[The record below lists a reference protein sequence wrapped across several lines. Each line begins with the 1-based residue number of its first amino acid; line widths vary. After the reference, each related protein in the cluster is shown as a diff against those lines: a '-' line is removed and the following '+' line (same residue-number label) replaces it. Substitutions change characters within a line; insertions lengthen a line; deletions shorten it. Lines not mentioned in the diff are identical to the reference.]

1 MKKRTYQSI
10 TGIFLILCLALTVL
24 PAQAAK
30 VGGDI
35 QPAPLAEA
43 AFSVTADS
51 SAKTGIAGSIVS
63 YTLTVTNNTA
73 ADLPVTIS
81 DPVSVSGWDPAPSV
95 DTGSLN
101 VPASGTASFTLNVP
115 IPSGATA
122 GQNDI
127 QNVTVT
133 DGVDST
139 TVSVTTTVKTPTA
152 GGRPVLMIAAY
163 YVNSGKIAAG
173 NDFELAVKFKNTGQ
187 DTARNIV
194 VSYDGGTSFYP
205 KNSGGISSISAIG
218 AGDNK
223 TTKQTFTGA
232 AELAWMEIATIKVSV
247 SYTDSA
253 GAAYSDTFTLTFDVQ
268 TANNSGYYATA
279 TPAAANEPQL
289 VITGYK
295 IDVDLLQP
303 GTIFNLTLDIKNMGN
318 SDAQAVSIV
327 MGGGGTSSNS
337 DTGTPA
343 AGGVSGAGGEL
354 TNFAPLDSANVL
366 YLGNVAS
373 GATVSL
379 TSKLIVNV
387 STEPGVYTMKFSFV
401 YSDNKGNRVVD
412 DQSITL
418 LVYSLPQIA
427 VDFYRDPGLFY
438 VGTPTVLPIQV
449 TNLGKKSN
457 VLGNMKVTAEGED
470 ITNNVSLV
478 GTLDPG
484 GYYTLDAEFTPSKPG
499 PLDIIVTINYN
510 DDFNQPRTIEQK
522 ITINVEAA
530 MEFTPEPGI
539 EGGETG
545 GKPGMPVDVAPE
557 TFWHKI
563 LRFLKGLFGLDSGL
577 ENQSAPSVEV
587 TPEVPAYYSPKG

>member
-1 MKKRTYQSI
+1 MKKRTLQSI
-10 TGIFLILCLALTVL
+10 TGIILIICLALTMV
-24 PAQAAK
+24 PAQASSGRA
-30 VGGDI
+30 GALA
-35 QPAPLAEA
+35 APLMDA
-43 AFSVTADS
+43 AFSVSVDS
-51 SAKTGIAGSIVS
+51 SAKTGIAGAIVT
-63 YTLTVTNNTA
+63 YNFTVTNNTA
-73 ADLPVTIS
+73 ADLPITIS
-81 DPVSVSGWDPAPSV
+81 NPVSVSGWDPAPSV
-95 DTGSLN
+95 DTNSLN
-101 VPASGTASFTLNVP
+101 VPASGTANFTVNVP
-115 IPSGATA
+115 IPAGASA

-127 QNVTVT
+127 QNVTVS
-133 DGVDST
+133 DGIDSLT
-139 TVSVTTTVKTPTA
+139 TSLTTTVKA
-152 GGRPVLMIAAY
+152 VVAAGRPVLMVAAY
-163 YVNSGKIAAG
+163 YLNSGKVAAG
-173 NDFELAVKFKNTGQ
+173 NDFELAVKLKNTGG

-194 VSYDGGTSFYP
+194 ISYDGGSSFYP
-205 KNSGGISSISAIG
+205 KNSGGINSVSAIG

-232 AELAWMEIATIKVSV
+232 SELAWTEIATIKATV

-253 GAAYSDTFTLTFDVQ
+253 GTAYSDTFTLTFDVQ

-279 TPAAANEPQL
+279 TPAGANEPQL

-303 GTIFNLTLDIKNMGN
+303 GTIFTLSLDVKNMGN
-318 SDAQAVSIV
+318 SDAQAVSII

-366 YLGNVAS
+366 YLGNIAS
-373 GATVSL
+373 GATVSV

-401 YSDNKGNRVVD
+401 YSDSKGNRVVD

-427 VDFYRDPGLFY
+427 VDFYRDPGIIY
-438 VGTPTVLPIQV
+438 VGSPTVLPIQV

-457 VLGNMKVTAEGED
+457 VLGNMKVTADGEE

-478 GTLDPG
+478 GALDPG
-484 GYYTLDAEFTPSKPG
+484 GYYTLDAEIIPSKPG
-499 PLDIIVTINYN
+499 PLDIIITINYN

-522 ITINVEAA
+522 ITINVEPA

-539 EGGETG
+539 EGAETG
-545 GKPGMPVDVAPE
+545 GKPGMPVDLMPE

-563 LRFLKGLFGLDSGL
+563 LRFLKGLFGLDSAL
-577 ENQSAPSVEV
+577 ENQSVTPVEI
-587 TPEVPAYYSPKG
+587 TPEVPTYFGPKG